1 MKAYLPALIPILVP
15 ALIALL
21 KSWVPKIPRSWLP
34 ILAPVLGALIDAATA
49 YLAGKEVNPVL
60 AMALGSAG
68 VGFREIYDQVS
79 GNAQKPVLRT
89 ILPVFVLAVVGLSA
103 CATPQVSLPAGAA
116 CVAYG
121 NARADYA
128 AAKMLAT
135 QYCKSGTLP
144 AEACETLKQVDV
156 RAQIYRDQVEK
167 ALMDP
172 TQPVDWPKVL
182 QYSEEV
188 VGILLKITP

>member
-1 MKAYLPALIPILVP
+1 
-15 ALIALL
+15 
-21 KSWVPKIPRSWLP
+21 
-34 ILAPVLGALIDAATA
+34 
-49 YLAGKEVNPVL
+49 
-60 AMALGSAG
+60 
-68 VGFREIYDQVS
+68 
-79 GNAQKPVLRT
+79 
-89 ILPVFVLAVVGLSA
+89 
-103 CATPQVSLPAGAA
+103 VSLPAGAA

-135 QYCKSGTLP
+135 QYCKSGALP

-156 RAQIYRDQVEK
+156 RAQVYREQVEK

-172 TQPVDWPKVL
+172 AQPVDWPKVL

-188 VGILLKITP
+188 VGVLLKIAP